1 MTVKDLLKSLKKP
14 TLITINDHLD
24 VGTVSS
30 LNLNV
35 NSKYFDREKIS
46 SGYQE
51 INHSSA
57 TDLELQMKWKW

>member
-14 TLITINDHLD
+14 TLITISDHLD

-35 NSKYFDREKIS
+35 NAKYFNREIKS
-46 SGYQE
+46 LMLVKNK
-51 INHSSA
+51 NHVA
-57 TDLELQMKWKW
+57 YTLNI

>member
-14 TLITINDHLD
+14 TLITISDHLD

-35 NSKYFDREKIS
+35 NAKYFNREIKALKLVKNK
-46 SGYQE
+46 
-51 INHSSA
+51 NHVA
-57 TDLELQMKWKW
+57 YTLNI

>member
-24 VGTVSS
+24 VGVVSS

-35 NSKYFDREKIS
+35 NAKYFNREIKALMLVKNK
-46 SGYQE
+46 
-51 INHSSA
+51 NHVA
-57 TDLELQMKWKW
+57 YTLNI